1 LPIPPFDGSHIVG
14 GLLPKGLR
22 AGWEKLQGIGMALVL
37 GLVAISWVFG
47 TSFLGDLLVRP
58 VMWVMGLYLA
68 LADAIAALIA

>member
-1 LPIPPFDGSHIVG
+1 MG
-14 GLLPKGLR
+14 
-22 AGWEKLQGIGMALVL
+22 EKLQGIGMALVL